1 MFLENENKYFDEQN
15 KENYPHQHLTFQ
27 KERFL
32 LPPTNINLLLTSAS
46 PVNIFHPMPISQSNS
61 SFVFAT
67 PFPHKRKQKGASLI
81 GDTPFII
88 EKSMILHF
96 SRDPSHKFSLQ
107 NNRPLIAHLFIL

>member
-1 MFLENENKYFDEQN
+1 MTKAKGITYKNIFL
-15 KENYPHQHLTFQ
+15 FQ
-27 KERFL
+27 KERSL
-32 LPPTNINLLLTSAS
+32 LSPTNINLLLTNASAA
-46 PVNIFHPMPISQSNS
+46 NIFYPHVYCSKTIVLSFSQRLSL
-61 SFVFAT
+61 T
-67 PFPHKRKQKGASLI
+67 KEYKKGASLI

>member
-1 MFLENENKYFDEQN
+1 MMFLENENKYFDEQN

-67 PFPHKRKQKGASLI
+67 SFPHKRTQKRCI
-81 GDTPFII
+81 
-88 EKSMILHF
+88 
-96 SRDPSHKFSLQ
+96 SHWRYTFYYWKIDDFTFLS
-107 NNRPLIAHLFIL
+107 RPLSQVFLV